1 MADRKVNL
9 IKNTAMFA
17 LGNLGSKLL
26 QIFLVPYYTRTM
38 SEADFGTADVLQAV
52 VALLL
57 PLLSL
62 TIYDAV
68 FRYAMENDY
77 NKNSVLSTGVAVT
90 LIGTVILCFIGA
102 VMAFIHPIEFMWLV
116 ILNAVANAFRSLYSQ
131 YTRAVGKTALFTL
144 DNVLITVFV
153 LVFNILFISGLE
165 LGITG
170 YMLGYT
176 LANIISA
183 LFLAFKLK
191 GLAKINFSLIKSSI
205 VKQMLRFSI
214 PLIPNSICWWLSSF
228 ASRLMITFYIN
239 EAANGLFAAAYK
251 IPSLLSVI
259 VTIFFQAWQI
269 SANEEFKKK
278 DIADFYTEIYDQIFA
293 LIITVSSVL
302 IILCRP
308 ITSVFLGKDY
318 HSAWVYMP
326 TLLIAMTFFS
336 FAQFL
341 GSIYSA
347 NKKTGMA
354 FVTNLIGVIINL
366 SLNFILIKPFGVI
379 GCAIAT
385 AVSYFVL
392 WVSRIINT
400 QKIVPIKHNILKTA
414 IAVLVLTAQAV
425 VISYN
430 IRFGVI
436 ISVLGLLILLILF
449 FKTFKELFS
458 FGFSL
463 IKKVLKKGAQNG

>member
-9 IKNTAMFA
+9 VKNTAMFA

-26 QIFLVPYYTRTM
+26 QIFLVPYYTRAMTDA
-38 SEADFGTADVLQAV
+38 EFGTADVLQAV

-62 TIYDAV
+62 TVYEAV
-68 FRYAMENDY
+68 FRYAMESDY
-77 NKNSVLSTGVAVT
+77 DKNSVLSAGVAVT
-90 LIGTVILCFIGA
+90 VIGTVILCFTGA
-102 VMAFIHPIEFMWLV
+102 VITLVYPIEFMWLV
-116 ILNAVANAFRSLYSQ
+116 ILNSVANAFRSLYSQ

-144 DNVLITVFV
+144 DNVLITVYV
-153 LVFNILFISGLE
+153 LIFNILFISVLD

-176 LANIISA
+176 LANIISS
-183 LFLAFKLK
+183 LLLIVRLK
-191 GLAKINFSLIKSSI
+191 GLSKVRLSLIKSST

-228 ASRLMITFYIN
+228 ASRLMITFYIG
-239 EAANGLFAAAYK
+239 ESANGLFAAAYK

-278 DIADFYTEIYDQIFA
+278 DIADFYTEIHNYIFA
-293 LIITVSSVL
+293 LIITVSSML

-308 ITSVFLGKDY
+308 ITSLFLGKDY
-318 HSAWVYMP
+318 HSAWEYMP
-326 TLLIAMTFFS
+326 TLLVAMTFFS

-354 FVTNLIGVIINL
+354 FITNLIGVIINL
-366 SLNFILIKPFGVI
+366 SLNFLLIKPLGVI
-379 GCAIAT
+379 GTAIAT

-392 WVSRIINT
+392 WISRVIDT
-400 QKIVPIKHNILKTA
+400 KKIVAIKYQIITS
-414 IAVLVLTAQAV
+414 IFAVLVLILQCALITLEIPFAY
-425 VISYN
+425 VIST
-430 IRFGVI
+430 FGF
-436 ISVLGLLILLILF
+436 LLLILLF
-449 FKTFKELFS
+449 FKTFKD
-458 FGFSL
+458 L
-463 IKKVLKKGAQNG
+463 IVFALSILKRFVKKGA

>member
-1 MADRKVNL
+1 MSDRKVNL
-9 IKNTAMFA
+9 VKNTALFA

-26 QIFLVPYYTRTM
+26 QIILVPYYTRAMT
-38 SEADFGTADVLQAV
+38 EAEFGTADILQAV

-62 TIYDAV
+62 TVYEAV
-68 FRYAMENDY
+68 FRYAMESDY
-77 NKNSVLSTGVAVT
+77 DKNSVLSVGVAISV
-90 LIGTVILCFIGA
+90 IGTVVLCFAGA
-102 VMAFIHPIEFMWLV
+102 VITLVYPIEFMWLV
-116 ILNAVANAFRSLYSQ
+116 ILNSVANAFRSLYSQ

-144 DNVLITVFV
+144 DNVLITVYV
-153 LVFNILFISGLE
+153 LVFNILFISVFD

-176 LANIISA
+176 LANIISS
-183 LFLAFKLK
+183 LFLIVNLK
-191 GLAKINFSLIKSSI
+191 GLARVKLSLIKSAT
-205 VKQMLRFSI
+205 VNQMLRFSI

-228 ASRLMITFYIN
+228 ASRLMIAFYIS
-239 EAANGLFAAAYK
+239 ESANGLFAAAYK

-269 SANEEFKKK
+269 SANEEFKK
-278 DIADFYTEIYDQIFA
+278 ADAPKFYTEIYNQIFA
-293 LIITVSSVL
+293 LIVTVSSAL

-308 ITSVFLGKDY
+308 VTTLFLGKDY
-318 HSAWVYMP
+318 QTAWVYMP

-354 FVTNLIGVIINL
+354 FVTNLLGVVVNLTL
-366 SLNFILIKPFGVI
+366 SLLLIKPFGVI
-379 GCAIAT
+379 GCAAAT

-392 WVSRIINT
+392 WVSRVFDTHKII
-400 QKIVPIKHNILKTA
+400 PIKHSIFKT
-414 IAVLVLTAQAV
+414 V
-425 VISYN
+425 
-430 IRFGVI
+430 
-436 ISVLGLLILLILF
+436 ISVLLLITQCVLISFEFPFAYLISAVCLLAIVLIF
-449 FKTFKELFS
+449 IKTFGELLT
-458 FGFSL
+458 FGLS
-463 IKKVLKKGAQNG
+463 IVKKVLRKGA

>member
-9 IKNTAMFA
+9 VKNTAMFA

-26 QIFLVPYYTRTM
+26 QIFLVPYYTRAMTDA
-38 SEADFGTADVLQAV
+38 EFGTADVLQAV

-62 TIYDAV
+62 TVYEAV
-68 FRYAMENDY
+68 FRYAMESDY
-77 NKNSVLSTGVAVT
+77 DKNSVLSSGVAIT
-90 LIGTVILCFIGA
+90 LIGTVLLCFTGA
-102 VMAFIHPIEFMWLV
+102 VITLVYPIEFMWLV
-116 ILNAVANAFRSLYSQ
+116 ILNSVANAFRSLYSQ

-144 DNVLITVFV
+144 DNVLITVYV
-153 LVFNILFISGLE
+153 LVFNILFISVFD
-165 LGITG
+165 LGVTG

-176 LANIISA
+176 IANIISS
-183 LFLAFKLK
+183 LFLILRLK
-191 GLAKINFSLIKSSI
+191 GLSKVKLSLIKSVT

-228 ASRLMITFYIN
+228 ASRLMITFYIG
-239 EAANGLFAAAYK
+239 ESANGLFAAAYK

-269 SANEEFKKK
+269 SANEEFKNK
-278 DIADFYTEIYDQIFA
+278 DIADFYTEIYNQIFA
-293 LIITVSSVL
+293 LIVTVSSAL

-308 ITSVFLGKDY
+308 ITSLFLGHDY
-318 HSAWVYMP
+318 QSAWGYMP
-326 TLLIAMTFFS
+326 TLLIAMTFFA

-354 FVTNLIGVIINL
+354 LVTNLIGVIINL
-366 SLNFILIKPFGVI
+366 SLNFLLIKPLGVI

-392 WVSRIINT
+392 WISRLIDT
-400 QKIVPIKHNILKTA
+400 RKIVPIKHDAFITVTA
-414 IAVLVLTAQAV
+414 IIILTLQC
-425 VISYN
+425 ILITCN
-430 IRFGVI
+430 IRFGYLA
-436 ISVLGLLILLILF
+436 SVCGLILLLILF
-449 FKTFKELFS
+449 SRTFKELLKFS
-458 FGFSL
+458 FSL
-463 IKKVLKKGAQNG
+463 IKKVLKGAQNG

>member
-9 IKNTAMFA
+9 VKNTAMFA

-26 QIFLVPYYTRTM
+26 QIFLVPYYTRVMTDA
-38 SEADFGTADVLQAV
+38 EFGTADVLQAV

-62 TIYDAV
+62 TVYEAV
-68 FRYAMENDY
+68 FRYAMESDY
-77 NKNSVLSTGVAVT
+77 DKNSVLSAGVAVT
-90 LIGTVILCFIGA
+90 VIGTVVLCFTGA
-102 VMAFIHPIEFMWLV
+102 VITLVYPIEFMWLV
-116 ILNAVANAFRSLYSQ
+116 ILNSVANAFRSLYSQ
-131 YTRAVGKTALFTL
+131 YTRAIGKTALFTL
-144 DNVLITVFV
+144 DNVLITVYV
-153 LVFNILFISGLE
+153 LVFNILFISVFD

-176 LANIISA
+176 LANLISS
-183 LFLAFKLK
+183 LFLIIRLK
-191 GLAKINFSLIKSSI
+191 GLAKVKLSLIKSTT

-228 ASRLMITFYIN
+228 ASRLMITFYIG
-239 EAANGLFAAAYK
+239 EWANGLFAAAYK

-269 SANEEFKKK
+269 SANEEFKKN
-278 DIADFYTEIYDQIFA
+278 DVADFYTEIYNQIFA
-293 LIITVSSVL
+293 IIVTVSSVL
-302 IILCRP
+302 MILCRP
-308 ITSVFLGKDY
+308 ITSVFLGHDY
-318 HSAWVYMP
+318 QSAWSFMP
-326 TLLIAMTFFS
+326 TLLLSMTFFS

-354 FVTNLIGVIINL
+354 FVTNLIGVVINI
-366 SLNFILIKPFGVI
+366 SLNFILIKYLDVI

-392 WVSRIINT
+392 WISRLIDT
-400 QKIVPIKHNILKTA
+400 HKIVPIKHDAFITITA
-414 IAVLVLTAQAV
+414 IIILTLQS
-425 VISYN
+425 ILITCS
-430 IRFGVI
+430 IRFGYLA
-436 ISVLGLLILLILF
+436 SVCGLILLLILF
-449 FKTFKELFS
+449 ARTFKELLK
-458 FGFSL
+458 FGISL
-463 IKKVLKKGAQNG
+463 IKKILNKGAQNG

>member
-1 MADRKVNL
+1 MADRKINL
-9 IKNTAMFA
+9 VKNTALFA

-26 QIFLVPYYTRTM
+26 QIFLVPYYTREM
-38 SEADFGTADVLQAV
+38 SKADFGTTDILQAV

-57 PLLSL
+57 PLVSL

-68 FRYAMENDY
+68 FRYAMESDY
-77 NKNSVLSTGVAVT
+77 DKNSVLSSGVAIT
-90 LIGTVILCFIGA
+90 LIGTVVLCFIGA
-102 VMAFIHPIEFMWLV
+102 VMTLVYPVEFMWLV
-116 ILNAVANAFRSLYSQ
+116 ILNSIANAFRSLYSQ

-144 DNVLITVFV
+144 DNVLITVYV
-153 LVFNILFISGLE
+153 LIFNIIFISVFDWN
-165 LGITG
+165 ITG

-176 LANIISA
+176 LANVISS
-183 LFLAFKLK
+183 LFLIFKLK
-191 GLAKINFSLIKSSI
+191 NLAKINFSIIKSAT
-205 VKQMLRFSI
+205 VKQMLKFSI

-228 ASRLMITFYIN
+228 ASRLMIAAYIN

-278 DIADFYTEIYDQIFA
+278 DIADFYTEIHDQIFA
-293 LIITVSSVL
+293 LIVTVSSIL
-302 IILCRP
+302 IILCKP

-318 HSAWVYMP
+318 QTAWVYMP
-326 TLLIAMTFFS
+326 VLLIAMTFFS

-354 FVTNLIGVIINL
+354 FVTNLIGVIVNL
-366 SLNFILIKPFGVI
+366 SLNFILIEPLGVI
-379 GCAIAT
+379 GCGIAT

-392 WVSRIINT
+392 WVSRMINT
-400 QKIVPIKHNILKTA
+400 YKIVPIKYNYFKT
-414 IAVLVLTAQAV
+414 ITAVLILTIQCLA
-425 VISYN
+425 ISFN
-430 IRFGVI
+430 IRFAYVI
-436 ISVLGLLILLILF
+436 SAVGLLALLLLF
-449 FKTFKELFS
+449 AKTFKKLFS
-458 FGFSL
+458 FALSL
-463 IKKVLKKGAQNG
+463 IKKVLKRGPQNG

>member
-9 IKNTAMFA
+9 VKNTAMFA

-26 QIFLVPYYTRTM
+26 QVFLVPYYTRAMTDA
-38 SEADFGTADVLQAV
+38 EFGTADVLQAV

-62 TIYDAV
+62 TVYEAV
-68 FRYAMENDY
+68 FRYAMESDY
-77 NKNSVLSTGVAVT
+77 DKNSVLSSGVAITV
-90 LIGTVILCFIGA
+90 IGTVLLCFAGA
-102 VMAFIHPIEFMWLV
+102 VTTLVYPIEFMWLV
-116 ILNAVANAFRSLYSQ
+116 ILNSVANAFRSLYSQ

-144 DNVLITVFV
+144 DNVLITVYV
-153 LVFNILFISGLE
+153 LVFNILFISVFD
-165 LGITG
+165 LGVTG

-176 LANIISA
+176 LANIISS
-183 LFLAFKLK
+183 LFLILNLK
-191 GLAKINFSLIKSSI
+191 GLSKVKLSLIKSET
-205 VKQMLRFSI
+205 VKHMLRFSI

-228 ASRLMITFYIN
+228 ASRLMITFYIG
-239 EAANGLFAAAYK
+239 ESANGLFAAAYK

-278 DIADFYTEIYDQIFA
+278 DIADFYTEIHNYIFA
-293 LIITVSSVL
+293 LIITVSSAL
-302 IILCRP
+302 TILCRP
-308 ITSVFLGKDY
+308 ITSLFLGKDY
-318 HSAWVYMP
+318 QSAWAYMP
-326 TLLIAMTFFS
+326 TLLIAMTFFA

-347 NKKTGMA
+347 NKKTCMA

-366 SLNFILIKPFGVI
+366 SLNFLLIKPLGVI

-392 WVSRIINT
+392 WISRAIDT
-400 QKIVPIKHNILKTA
+400 KKIVTIKYNLFISIT
-414 IAVLVLTAQAV
+414 AVLILCLQCVLITFEVPFAY
-425 VISYN
+425 VIS
-430 IRFGVI
+430 VI
-436 ISVLGLLILLILF
+436 GFVMLILIF
-449 FKTFKELFS
+449 FKTFKELVIFALS
-458 FGFSL
+458 IVKRF
-463 IKKVLKKGAQNG
+463 VTKGAQNG

>member
-9 IKNTAMFA
+9 VKNTAMFA

-26 QIFLVPYYTRTM
+26 QVFLVPYYTRTM
-38 SEADFGTADVLQAV
+38 TDAEFGTADVLQAV

-62 TIYDAV
+62 TVYEAV
-68 FRYAMENDY
+68 FRYAMESDY
-77 NKNSVLSTGVAVT
+77 DKNSVLSSGVAVT
-90 LIGTVILCFIGA
+90 IIGTVFLCLAGA
-102 VMAFIHPIEFMWLV
+102 VTTLIYPIEFMWLV
-116 ILNAVANAFRSLYSQ
+116 ILNSVANAFRSLYSQ

-144 DNVLITVFV
+144 DNVLITVYV
-153 LVFNILFISGLE
+153 LVFNILFISVFD
-165 LGITG
+165 LGVTG

-176 LANIISA
+176 IANIISS
-183 LFLAFKLK
+183 LFLIFSLK
-191 GLAKINFSLIKSSI
+191 GLSKVRISLIKSAT

-228 ASRLMITFYIN
+228 ASRLMITFYIG
-239 EAANGLFAAAYK
+239 ESANGLFAAAYK

-278 DIADFYTEIYDQIFA
+278 DIADFYTEIHNYIFA
-293 LIITVSSVL
+293 LIITVSSAL
-302 IILCRP
+302 TILCRP
-308 ITSVFLGKDY
+308 ITSLFLGKDY
-318 HSAWVYMP
+318 QSAWGFMP
-326 TLLIAMTFFS
+326 TLLIAMTFFA

-354 FVTNLIGVIINL
+354 FITNLIGVIINL
-366 SLNFILIKPFGVI
+366 SLNFLLIKPLGVI

-392 WVSRIINT
+392 WISRVIDT
-400 QKIVPIKHNILKTA
+400 KKIVPIKYDVFTTVTA
-414 IAVLVLTAQAV
+414 IIILTVQSVLITC
-425 VISYN
+425 N
-430 IRFGVI
+430 IRFGYLA
-436 ISVLGLLILLILF
+436 SVCGLILLLILF
-449 FKTFKELFS
+449 SHTFKELFK
-458 FGFSL
+458 FAFSL
-463 IKKVLKKGAQNG
+463 IKKVLNKGAQNV

>member
-1 MADRKVNL
+1 MSDRKVNL
-9 IKNTAMFA
+9 VKNTALFA

-26 QIFLVPYYTRTM
+26 QIILVPYYTRAMT
-38 SEADFGTADVLQAV
+38 EAEFGTADILQAV

-62 TIYDAV
+62 TVYEAV
-68 FRYAMENDY
+68 FRYAMESDY
-77 NKNSVLSTGVAVT
+77 DKNSVLSVGVAISV
-90 LIGTVILCFIGA
+90 IGTVVLCFAGA
-102 VMAFIHPIEFMWLV
+102 VITLVYPIEFMWLV
-116 ILNAVANAFRSLYSQ
+116 ILNSVANAFRSLYSQ

-144 DNVLITVFV
+144 DNVLITVYV
-153 LVFNILFISGLE
+153 LVFNILFISVFD

-176 LANIISA
+176 LANVISS
-183 LFLAFKLK
+183 LFLIVNLK
-191 GLAKINFSLIKSSI
+191 GLARVRLSLIKSAT

-228 ASRLMITFYIN
+228 ASRLMIAFYIS
-239 EAANGLFAAAYK
+239 ESANGLFAAAYK

-269 SANEEFKKK
+269 SANEEFKK
-278 DIADFYTEIYDQIFA
+278 ADAPKFYTEIYNQIFA
-293 LIITVSSVL
+293 LIVTVSSAL

-308 ITSVFLGKDY
+308 VTSLFLGKDY
-318 HSAWVYMP
+318 QTAWVYMP

-354 FVTNLIGVIINL
+354 FVTNLLGVVVNLTL
-366 SLNFILIKPFGVI
+366 SLLLIKPFGVI
-379 GCAIAT
+379 GCATAT

-392 WVSRIINT
+392 WVSRVFDTHKII
-400 QKIVPIKHNILKTA
+400 PIKHSIFKT
-414 IAVLVLTAQAV
+414 V
-425 VISYN
+425 
-430 IRFGVI
+430 
-436 ISVLGLLILLILF
+436 ISVLLLITQCVLISFEFPFAYPISAVCLLAIVLIF
-449 FKTFKELFS
+449 IKTFGELLT
-458 FGFSL
+458 FGLS
-463 IKKVLKKGAQNG
+463 IVKKVLRKGA

>member
-1 MADRKVNL
+1 MSDRKVNL
-9 IKNTAMFA
+9 VKNTALFA

-26 QIFLVPYYTRTM
+26 QIILVPYYTRAMT
-38 SEADFGTADVLQAV
+38 EAEFGTADILQAV

-62 TIYDAV
+62 TVYEAV
-68 FRYAMENDY
+68 FRYAMESDY
-77 NKNSVLSTGVAVT
+77 DKNSVLSVGVAISV
-90 LIGTVILCFIGA
+90 IGTVVLCFAGA
-102 VMAFIHPIEFMWLV
+102 VITLVYPIEFMWLV
-116 ILNAVANAFRSLYSQ
+116 ILNSVANAFRSLYSQ

-144 DNVLITVFV
+144 DNVLITVYV
-153 LVFNILFISGLE
+153 LVFNILFISVFD

-176 LANIISA
+176 LANIISS
-183 LFLAFKLK
+183 LFLIINLK
-191 GLAKINFSLIKSSI
+191 GLARVRLSLVKSAT

-228 ASRLMITFYIN
+228 ASRLMIAFYIS
-239 EAANGLFAAAYK
+239 ESANGLFAAAYK

-269 SANEEFKKK
+269 SANEEFKK
-278 DIADFYTEIYDQIFA
+278 ADAPKFYTEIYNQIFA
-293 LIITVSSVL
+293 LIVTVSSAL

-308 ITSVFLGKDY
+308 ITTLFLGKDY
-318 HSAWVYMP
+318 QTAWVYMP

-354 FVTNLIGVIINL
+354 FVTNLLGVVVNLTL
-366 SLNFILIKPFGVI
+366 SLLLIKPFGVI
-379 GCAIAT
+379 GCAAAT

-392 WVSRIINT
+392 WVSRVFDTHKII
-400 QKIVPIKHNILKTA
+400 PIKHSIFKT
-414 IAVLVLTAQAV
+414 V
-425 VISYN
+425 
-430 IRFGVI
+430 
-436 ISVLGLLILLILF
+436 ISVLLLITQCVFISFELPLAYPISAVCLLAIVLIF
-449 FKTFKELFS
+449 IKTFGELLT
-458 FGFSL
+458 FGLSL
-463 IKKVLKKGAQNG
+463 VKKVLRKGA

>member
-9 IKNTAMFA
+9 VKNTALFA

-26 QIFLVPYYTRTM
+26 QIFLVPYYTRVMT
-38 SEADFGTADVLQAV
+38 EAEFGTADVLQAV

-62 TIYDAV
+62 TVYEAV
-68 FRYAMENDY
+68 FRYAMESDCD
-77 NKNSVLSTGVAVT
+77 KNSVLSAGVAITV
-90 LIGTVILCFIGA
+90 IGTVVLCFAGA
-102 VMAFIHPIEFMWLV
+102 VMTLVYPIEFMWLV
-116 ILNAVANAFRSLYSQ
+116 ILNSVANAFRSLYSQ

-144 DNVLITVFV
+144 DNVLITAYV
-153 LVFNILFISGLE
+153 LIFNILFISVFN

-176 LANIISA
+176 LANVISS
-183 LFLAFKLK
+183 LFLILRLKNLSRVKL
-191 GLAKINFSLIKSSI
+191 SLIKSTT

-228 ASRLMITFYIN
+228 ASRLMITFYIG
-239 EAANGLFAAAYK
+239 EGANGLFAAAYK

-278 DIADFYTEIYDQIFA
+278 DVADFYTEIYNQIFA
-293 LIITVSSVL
+293 LIVTVSSVL

-308 ITSVFLGKDY
+308 ITSLFLGHDY
-318 HSAWVYMP
+318 QSAWAYMP
-326 TLLIAMTFFS
+326 TLLIAMTFFA

-354 FVTNLIGVIINL
+354 FVTNLIGVIVNV
-366 SLNFILIKPFGVI
+366 SLNFILIKYFSVL

-392 WVSRIINT
+392 WVSRAIDT
-400 QKIVPIKHNILKTA
+400 KKIVAIKHKPATTV
-414 IAVLVLTAQAV
+414 IAVLILCLQCVLVSSEAPYAYL
-425 VISYN
+425 IS
-430 IRFGVI
+430 I
-436 ISVLGLLILLILF
+436 IGLIILLAIF
-449 FKTFKELFS
+449 FKTFKELVMFALS
-458 FGFSL
+458 ILKRF
-463 IKKVLKKGAQNG
+463 LKKGVQNG